1 MDAHYTLSRVA
12 SAADTPTPVLSRYL
26 EHGVI
31 RLRHG
36 DIDSS
41 TPGIP
46 RQFGV
51 RRVLQVA
58 LTRTL
63 NKLGVAPQRA
73 ADAALVW
80 TDQGAPGVGPGEVF
94 ANGLTFLAI
103 DDAGPRIVNVDAD
116 ASAAEVMRTGA
127 GWQPGASI
135 LIDLRRLRERVLER
149 LADGTDEIPI
159 PAHILRETK

>member
-1 MDAHYTLSRVA
+1 MDATYTLGRVA

-36 DIDSS
+36 DVDSS
-41 TPGIP
+41 TLGIP
-46 RQFGV
+46 RQFGL

-80 TDQGAPGVGPGEVF
+80 TDQGAPSS
-94 ANGLTFLAI
+94 NTTFQ
-103 DDAGPRIVNVDAD
+103 R
-116 ASAAEVMRTGA
+116 
-127 GWQPGASI
+127 
-135 LIDLRRLRERVLER
+135 RERCSHRTRTASRNAALSYANFRPRGSNASPYIAELETA
-149 LADGTDEIPI
+149 LATVELSP
-159 PAHILRETK
+159 